1 MQYIHETFSSIA
13 EFIAKVGDR
22 KTVSGMYESS
32 LEISSYRDEFT
43 GTHTYDE
50 ATQLA
55 LYGDRDSMNKVQVC
69 TTKMKAES
77 KTNEQRTQNRV
88 VRCVAGSR
96 PCVPA
101 AILGQPNSMYRRMN
115 NKVNKPVVNV
125 FYNMAASCSV
135 DADEIVRAG
144 AKLAQAIQIVERSGV
159 RVNLF
164 AGSAGTTHGQVG
176 TMYIKIK
183 DSAKDF
189 DLLRMSYILINPSFL
204 RRHYFRWVETKPEL
218 NARHWGAGHG
228 RPLDENELKNLQA
241 EMKQKNIKY
250 DCFISNEELRGGRAG
265 AEDIAKKILGK

>member
-1 MQYIHETFSSIA
+1 MRYIYETFSSIA

-22 KTVSGMYESS
+22 KTVAGMNESA
-32 LEISSYRDEFT
+32 LEVNSYRDEFT
-43 GTHTYDE
+43 GTHTYKE
-50 ATQLA
+50 ATDLA
-55 LYGDRDSMNKVQVC
+55 LFGDVNSMKKVQEC
-69 TTKMKAES
+69 TTKMKAER
-77 KTNEQRTQNRV
+77 KTNEQRTQSRV

-101 AILGQPNSMYRRMN
+101 AILGRPNSMYRRIN
-115 NKVNKPVVNV
+115 NKVQRPVVNV
-125 FYNMAASCSV
+125 FYNMAASCLV

-164 AGSAGTTHGQVG
+164 AGSAGTTHGQTG

-183 DSAKDF
+183 DSAKDL

-204 RRHYFRWVETKPEL
+204 RRHYFRWVETKSEL
-218 NARHWGAGHG
+218 NAEHWGSGHG
-228 RPLDENELKNLQA
+228 RPLKENELEDLQA
-241 EMKQKNIKY
+241 DMRQRNMKC
-250 DCFISNEELRGGRAG
+250 DCFISNEELRGGRDG

>member
-1 MQYIHETFSSIA
+1 MQYIYETFGSIA
-13 EFIAKVGDR
+13 EFIAKIDDR
-22 KTVSGMYESS
+22 KTVTGMQEAALDVSS
-32 LEISSYRDEFT
+32 FRDEFT

-50 ATQLA
+50 ATRLA
-55 LYGDRDSMNKVQVC
+55 LYGDGDSMKKVEAC
-69 TTKMKAES
+69 TIKMKAERR
-77 KTNEQRTQNRV
+77 TTEQRAQNRV

-115 NKVNKPVVNV
+115 NKVSKPVANV
-125 FYNMAASCSV
+125 FYNMAASCAV
-135 DADEIVRAG
+135 GADEIVCAG

-164 AGSAGTTHGQVG
+164 AGSAGIAHGQVG

-204 RRHYFRWVETKPEL
+204 RRHYFRWIETQEKL
-218 NARHWGAGHG
+218 DAKHWGSGHG
-228 RPLDENELKNLQA
+228 RPLDENELKRLQDD
-241 EMKQKNIKY
+241 MKQKNMKC
-250 DCFISNEELRGGRAG
+250 DCFISNEDLRGGRAS
-265 AEDIAKKILGK
+265 AEDVAKKILGK